1 MAVAVL
7 WFRRD
12 LRLDDSPALV
22 AAAAA
27 GADGVVPL
35 FVVDP
40 KVLRPAG
47 PTAVASWPAPCGNWT
62 GS

>member
-1 MAVAVL
+1 M

-12 LRLDDSPALV
+12 LRLDDSPALA

-27 GADGVVPL
+27 GDGGVVPL

-40 KVLRPAG
+40 KVVG
-47 PTAVASWPAPCGNWT
+47 PVVQRRSSW
-62 GS
+62 SSH